1 MIYESQGMQL
11 NTIRVVRKGTAND
24 VYICRDDSSQAGS
37 LYTLWV
43 VRDHNIV
50 RQLLHMFESKGDRM
64 DAYLGSFSWNGDFCM
79 VFPYKAERP
88 MRSFYN
94 GDKFPLPKCE
104 VICSNLVTAC
114 MTEGVPYPVLYLM
127 LQQEQIHL
135 AKDDSVFF
143 SYQVGLEELD
153 STVGEKE
160 CVVQCA
166 RILMELLTPKSYQK
180 AISYTL
186 VKKKVEKK
194 SYNSFLELYKD
205 IQIASQT
212 STKIGLRARLNTEL
226 KVQKDRIFRALLILS
241 LALILLVLVS
251 LLAQVIF
258 GEAPWLRIFSN
269 HFRIIGTENLV
280 QK

>member
-1 MIYESQGMQL
+1 MVYKSQGMQL
-11 NTIRVVRKGTAND
+11 NTIRIVRKGTAND

-43 VRDHNIV
+43 VRDHDIV
-50 RQLLHMFESKGDRM
+50 RQLLNLFESNGNRT
-64 DAYLGSFSWNGDFCM
+64 DAFLSSFSYNGDFCM

-88 MRSFYN
+88 MRSFYS
-94 GDKFPLPKCE
+94 GDKFPLSKCE
-104 VICSNLVTAC
+104 AICSNLVTAC

-135 AKDDSVFF
+135 SKDDNVFF
-143 SYQVGLEELD
+143 SYQIGLEDLD
-153 STVGEKE
+153 ITVGEKE

-166 RILMELLTPKSYQK
+166 RILTELLMPKAYQK
-180 AISYTL
+180 AVSYTL
-186 VKKKVEKK
+186 LKKKVEKK
-194 SYNSFLELYKD
+194 SYNYFMELYKD
-205 IQIASQT
+205 VQIASET
-212 STKIGLRARLNTEL
+212 SKKIGFKSRLNSTIE
-226 KVQKDRIFRALLILS
+226 VHKDRLFRVLLIVC

-251 LLAQVIF
+251 LVTQVLF

>member
-1 MIYESQGMQL
+1 MVYESQGMQL
-11 NTIRVVRKGTAND
+11 NTIRIVRKGTAND

-37 LYTLWV
+37 LYTLLV
-43 VRDHNIV
+43 VRDHDIV
-50 RQLLHMFESKGDRM
+50 RQLLNLFENQGNRT
-64 DAYLGSFSWNGDFCM
+64 DAFLRSFSHNGDFCM

-94 GDKFPLPKCE
+94 GDKFPLSKCE
-104 VICSNLVTAC
+104 AICSNLVTAC

-143 SYQVGLEELD
+143 SYQIGLEDLD
-153 STVGEKE
+153 ITVGEKE

-166 RILMELLTPKSYQK
+166 RILTELLMPKAYQK
-180 AISYTL
+180 AVSYTL
-186 VKKKVEKK
+186 LKKKVEKK
-194 SYNSFLELYKD
+194 SYNYFMELYKD
-205 IQIASQT
+205 LQIASET
-212 STKIGLRARLNTEL
+212 SKKIGIRSRLNSTIEI
-226 KVQKDRIFRALLILS
+226 QKDRLFRVLLIIC
-241 LALILLVLVS
+241 LALILLMLVS
-251 LLAQVIF
+251 LVAQVLF